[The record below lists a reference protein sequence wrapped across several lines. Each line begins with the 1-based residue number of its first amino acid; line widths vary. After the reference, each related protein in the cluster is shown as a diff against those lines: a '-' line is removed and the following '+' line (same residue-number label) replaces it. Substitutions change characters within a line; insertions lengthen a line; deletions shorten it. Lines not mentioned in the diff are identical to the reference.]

1 MGGGQK
7 ADLPSSSQITPVSY
21 IPTWP
26 LGRLKTLGSS
36 APPPPTRSG
45 GSSLARCD
53 ILVHHRSIEEHI
65 AAHALFASS
74 SALPKALLP
83 LQRRRRAGQRT
94 RAGRHRRARRRTP
107 PHRRAK
113 TDEMLG
119 KRPTTP
125 AWAALQEDA
134 EGRLQARSA
143 QQETK
148 KRKRQQAPGGVARGL
163 IRYVA
168 LVVDASEAAK
178 EPDPRPSRLKT
189 ACDALATFCGDLLA
203 ANPLGACCVVA
214 ARDGGAK
221 VASDPSSARRSHA
234 DALTAISKAQP
245 KGPLSLAVA
254 LSRALDALIERP
266 GTRAAGDC
274 RRGVE
279 SGDARRGAGSRS
291 RGGSVAALRVSLAR
305 GSSRGGAVRP

>member
-1 MGGGQK
+1 MARFISLTSIALSK
-7 ADLPSSSQITPVSY
+7 
-21 IPTWP
+21 
-26 LGRLKTLGSS
+26 KT
-36 APPPPTRSG
+36 
-45 GSSLARCD
+45 RC
-53 ILVHHRSIEEHI
+53 
-65 AAHALFASS
+65 
-74 SALPKALLP
+74 SALLLPAVQAAPPKALLP
-83 LQRRRRAGQRT
+83 PPAARRRARGQRA
-94 RAGRHRRARRRTP
+94 RAPPALAAPRARNAAAAP
-107 PHRRAK
+107 IN
-113 TDEMLG
+113 DM
-119 KRPTTP
+119 KRWEKADNS

-221 VASDPSSARRSHA
+221 VASDPSSARRSA
-234 DALTAISKAQP
+234 RRCLDGYLEGAAQGAFVISR
-245 KGPLSLAVA
+245 GVVA
-254 LSRALDALIERP
+254 RSGRLIERP
-266 GTRAAGDC
+266 GTRVG
-274 RRGVE
+274 
-279 SGDARRGAGSRS
+279 RS
-291 RGGSVAALRVSLAR
+291 S
-305 GSSRGGAVRP
+305 SSRRTSRRATRRRV

>member
-1 MGGGQK
+1 MKRWEK
-7 ADLPSSSQITPVSY
+7 ADNS
-21 IPTWP
+21 
-26 LGRLKTLGSS
+26 
-36 APPPPTRSG
+36 
-45 GSSLARCD
+45 
-53 ILVHHRSIEEHI
+53 
-65 AAHALFASS
+65 
-74 SALPKALLP
+74 
-83 LQRRRRAGQRT
+83 
-94 RAGRHRRARRRTP
+94 
-107 PHRRAK
+107 
-113 TDEMLG
+113 
-119 KRPTTP
+119 

-245 KGPLSLAVA
+245 
-254 LSRALDALIERP
+254 
-266 GTRAAGDC
+266 
-274 RRGVE
+274 
-279 SGDARRGAGSRS
+279 
-291 RGGSVAALRVSLAR
+291 
-305 GSSRGGAVRP
+305 